1 MPVNHT
7 SSLDKLLDYMP
18 DLIEKTNN
26 MMNTHIKNKK
36 EETQTIL
43 QQMQKNSKKN
53 KNEKSHENKDVK
65 HEENKVNADIN
76 KKYNDQDS
84 DIDYEFEYDET
95 LEDE

>member
-7 SSLDKLLDYMP
+7 SSLDKLLDYIP

-43 QQMQKNSKKN
+43 QQMQKNSN

-65 HEENKVNADIN
+65 HEKNKVNADIN

>member
-43 QQMQKNSKKN
+43 QQMQKNSN

-65 HEENKVNADIN
+65 HEKNKVNADIN

-95 LEDE
+95 FEDE

>member
-26 MMNTHIKNKK
+26 MINTHIKNKK

-43 QQMQKNSKKN
+43 QQMQKNSN

-65 HEENKVNADIN
+65 HEKNKVNADIN